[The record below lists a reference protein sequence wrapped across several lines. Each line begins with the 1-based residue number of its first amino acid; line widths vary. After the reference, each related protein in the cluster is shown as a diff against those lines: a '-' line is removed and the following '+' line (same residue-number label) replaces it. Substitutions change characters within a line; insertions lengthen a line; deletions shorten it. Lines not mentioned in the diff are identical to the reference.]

1 MDGSGSTWKKSG
13 SRCQGTPE
21 DRSRT
26 PSVTAGNSCI
36 VKEESCD
43 KKKSASLMA
52 GNDTGADS
60 SKKAKALSL
69 SVTPEVRDAYGR
81 QR

>member
-1 MDGSGSTWKKSG
+1 M
-13 SRCQGTPE
+13 
-21 DRSRT
+21 
-26 PSVTAGNSCI
+26 I
-36 VKEESCD
+36 

>member
-1 MDGSGSTWKKSG
+1 
-13 SRCQGTPE
+13 
-21 DRSRT
+21 
-26 PSVTAGNSCI
+26 
-36 VKEESCD
+36 
-43 KKKSASLMA
+43 MA

-81 QR
+81 QRQAVVMCNIIISNMTA